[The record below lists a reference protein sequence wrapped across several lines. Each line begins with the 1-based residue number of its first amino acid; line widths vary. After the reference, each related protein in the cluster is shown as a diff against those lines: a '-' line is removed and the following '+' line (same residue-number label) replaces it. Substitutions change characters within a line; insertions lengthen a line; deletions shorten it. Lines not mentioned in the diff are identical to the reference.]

1 MLPAKKLLT
10 LMSIPI
16 RLGGAAV
23 LVFLAYQLPYLVL
36 ALLILTIL
44 AALGGLAASFVVRRA
59 VRLRSRTKCVVCECH
74 PLVIARICPQCHT
87 PLLAATVAA
96 MPPPVAEAVIESA
109 IALAW
114 ASGEAATEERGYLN
128 ALLKA
133 SKLSEERREKLR
145 QRIEDGAAIEALSLP
160 VLTADEAKQVLKA
173 AAALVT
179 VDGSL
184 VAQEDAA
191 YRQLAEKLGVG
202 DKSARSVLV
211 QQRKLAW
218 V

>member
-1 MLPAKKLLT
+1 MAAKKLLT
-10 LMSIPI
+10 LISVPI
-16 RLGGAAV
+16 RLGGAAL
-23 LVFLAYQLPYLVL
+23 LVFLAYQAPYLVL

-59 VRLRSRTKCVVCECH
+59 VRMRSRTRCVVCDYH

-87 PLLAATVAA
+87 PLLAATVAG
-96 MPPPVAEAVIESA
+96 MPPSVAEAVIESA

-114 ASGEAATEERGYLN
+114 ASGEAAVEERGYLN

-145 QRIEDGAAIEALSLP
+145 QRIDQGATVGALELP
-160 VLTADEAKQVLKA
+160 VLTAAEAGQVLQA

-184 VAQEDAA
+184 VAKEEEA

-202 DKSARSVLV
+202 DKSARGVLD

>member
-1 MLPAKKLLT
+1 MSFKKLLT
-10 LMSIPI
+10 LISVPI
-16 RLGGAAV
+16 RLGGAAL
-23 LVFLAYQLPYLVL
+23 LVFLAYQAPYLVL
-36 ALLILTIL
+36 ALLILTML
-44 AALGGLAASFVVRRA
+44 AAIGGLAASFVVRRA
-59 VRLRSRTKCVVCECH
+59 VRLRSRTRCVVCEYH

-87 PLLAATVAA
+87 PLLAATIAG

-109 IALAW
+109 IALAC
-114 ASGEAATEERGYLN
+114 ASGEATAEERGYLA

-145 QRIEDGAAIEALSLP
+145 QRVDQGVTVGSIELP
-160 VLTADEAKQVLKA
+160 VLTTAEAEKVLQA

-184 VAQEDAA
+184 VAKEEVA
-191 YRQLAEKLGVG
+191 YQQLAEKLGVG
-202 DKSARSVLV
+202 EKSARGMLDK
-211 QQRKLAW
+211 QRKLAW